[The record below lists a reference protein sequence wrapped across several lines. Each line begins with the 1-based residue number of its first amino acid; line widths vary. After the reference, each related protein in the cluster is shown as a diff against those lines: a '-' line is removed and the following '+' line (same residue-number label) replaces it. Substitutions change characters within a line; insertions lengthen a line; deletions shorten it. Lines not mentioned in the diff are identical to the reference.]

1 MKAKT
6 YGKKYEELWSKIE
19 DLIRS
24 TNNKSDEYDEKYMKM
39 KINSDDDLS
48 LRETLKLHD
57 VMKVIRSVFND
68 ASKY

>member
-68 ASKY
+68 ANKY

>member
-48 LRETLKLHD
+48 LRETLKSHD

-68 ASKY
+68 ANKY